1 MTIME
6 LMVAMALS
14 TIAFSLIWGTYSF
27 YTGSIR
33 NFSKRRDSY
42 YDLSSTVSFI
52 SEELRRAQVV
62 TLLTTDSC
70 QYVTARGDTALF
82 TFSDAQLHRKKSS
95 TSELQP
101 FKALDTL
108 YFTLPEEYKKQG
120 WNFITITGQ
129 ESYNQKKSSFS
140 RSLLVNVKEKEEF
153 F

>member
-1 MTIME
+1 ME

-14 TIAFSLIWGTYSF
+14 TIAFTLIWGTYSS

-42 YDLSSTVSFI
+42 QDLSSTVTFI

-62 TLLTTDSC
+62 TLLTVDSC

-82 TFSDAQLHRKKSS
+82 TFSESQLHRKKSN
-95 TSELQP
+95 TSDLRP
-101 FKALDTL
+101 FKKIDTL
-108 YFTLPEEYKKQG
+108 YFTRPEEYKKQG
-120 WNFITITGQ
+120 WNYITITGQ
-129 ESYNQKKSSFS
+129 QGKEENISSFS
-140 RSLLVNVKEKEEF
+140 RSLLVNVKENEEF